1 MKFTHRTLTNS
12 SFRNFPPVDQIS
24 SMSFDPTGNFLATGD
39 RGGRIVIFRRNDQTK
54 HNVAYDVYGTFT
66 SHEAGFDYLKSVE
79 IEEKINKIEWLPK
92 INSSRCLLTTNDKV
106 IKLWRVKERPSDSQ
120 TSNNSSKTNSSLK
133 HADSPFVLGTRIES
147 SCRKTFANAHTFNIN
162 SLSVNSD
169 QETFL
174 SSDELRINIWNLQYT
189 DQSFN
194 IVDLKP
200 PNMENL
206 TEVITAAK
214 FHPTHCSTFVYS
226 LSKGVVR
233 LCDMRQRALCDQFS
247 QQFVDNDE
255 SANKSFFSEIISS
268 ISDISFSHSGQLL
281 MARDYLNVKLWDMRQ
296 TAHPVDT
303 FPVHDHFRAKLCGL
317 YENDCIF
324 DKFECSWS
332 ADDKHVLTGSYNNFF
347 RVFDIDRGTSVTLQ
361 VSRDM
366 IDGTVPLANKFVTT
380 RSVGATGAR
389 GRENEVAL
397 ESLDLGKKLLH
408 LNWHPTENVL
418 AIAATNNL
426 FVLQN
431 HNYISDG
438 GSGGLGNS
446 GGDVVM
452 SLVDGGG
459 GGGSGGGAQIDTQ
472 LNGYALAVPDEEDE
486 DDDDDD
492 QFNDS
497 SPIRMEIDEV

>member
-1 MKFTHRTLTNS
+1 MDINGVNRMPSWYFSQMKGSIDDDCNE
-12 SFRNFPPVDQIS
+12 VDQIS

-39 RGGRIVIFRRNDQTK
+39 RGGRVVIFRRNETVK
-54 HNVAYDVYGTFT
+54 HNVVYDVYGTFT

-106 IKLWRVKERPSDSQ
+106 IKLWRVKERPANCQ
-120 TSNNSSKTNSSLK
+120 TSNNSSKSFK
-133 HADSPFVLGTRIES
+133 HADTPFVLGTRVES

-162 SLSVNSD
+162 SLSINSD

-214 FHPTHCSTFVYS
+214 FHPTNCSMFVYS

-233 LCDMRQRALCDQFS
+233 LCDMRQRALCDQYSF
-247 QQFVDNDE
+247 QFVDNDE
-255 SANKSFFSEIISS
+255 SVNKSFFSEIISS
-268 ISDISFSHSGQLL
+268 ISDISFSHSGQML
-281 MARDYLNVKLWDMRQ
+281 MARDYLNLKIWDLRQ
-296 TAHPVDT
+296 NSQPLET

-332 ADDKHVLTGSYNNFF
+332 SDDRYILTGSYNNFF
-347 RVFDIDRGTSVTLQ
+347 RVFDVSQRTSVTLQ

-366 IDGTVPLANKFVTT
+366 IDGSVSLANKFVST
-380 RSVGATGAR
+380 RSLSSNSR
-389 GRENEVAL
+389 GRENEVSL
-397 ESLDLGKKLLH
+397 ESLDLSKKLLH

-426 FVLQN
+426 YILQN
-431 HNYISDG
+431 HNYVVDSVSDVTMNPLE
-438 GSGGLGNS
+438 SDSPDSHLN
-446 GGDVVM
+446 
-452 SLVDGGG
+452 
-459 GGGSGGGAQIDTQ
+459 
-472 LNGYALAVPDEEDE
+472 NGYSHNEQQQQ
-486 DDDDDD
+486 
-492 QFNDS
+492 QFTDNN
-497 SPIRMEIDEV
+497 SPIRMEIDDV